1 MLEVRHLT
9 KRYSGI
15 AAVQDVSFR
24 IRPGQILGYLGP
36 NGSGKSTTVKM
47 LTGLVPPSEGEIW
60 FDGHKISGDDIEYR
74 ARLGYVPEEP
84 YVYPHLTGSEYLKL
98 VGRLRG
104 IPRRTLE
111 RRIDSFLEL
120 FGLTDARHELLANH
134 SKGMRQ
140 KVLLSSALLGNPD
153 VLILDEPFSGLD
165 VSAALVF
172 RNLLQALAAEGK
184 IILYSSHVLEVVEKV
199 CSEVVI
205 LHRGR
210 VVAYDSVERLR
221 ELQSNA
227 SLEAVF
233 AQLVQQEDTA
243 MAAASI
249 IGAMRLTA

>member
-1 MLEVRHLT
+1 MLEVRRLT
-9 KRYSGI
+9 KRYTGI
-15 AAVQDVSFR
+15 AAVQGVSFT
-24 IRPGQILGYLGP
+24 IKPGQILGYLGP
-36 NGSGKSTTVKM
+36 NGSGKSTTVKV
-47 LTGLVPPSEGEIW
+47 LTGLIEPSEGEIW
-60 FDGHKISGDDIEYR
+60 FDGRKISGDDVSYR

-84 YVYPHLTGSEYLKL
+84 YMYPHLTGAEYLQL

-120 FGLTDARHELLANH
+120 FGLVEARHELLANH

-140 KVLLSSALLGNPD
+140 KVLLSSALLGDPD

-184 IILYSSHVLEVVEKV
+184 VIFYSSHVLEVVEKV
-199 CSEVVI
+199 CSDVLI

-210 VVAYDSVERLR
+210 VVAYDSVSRLR
-221 ELQSNA
+221 ELRANA
-227 SLEAVF
+227 SLESVF
-233 AQLVQQEDTA
+233 SELVMQEDTA
-243 MAAASI
+243 LAAANI
-249 IGAMRLTA
+249 IAAMRATA

>member
-15 AAVQDVSFR
+15 AAVQDVSFT
-24 IRPGQILGYLGP
+24 IKPGQILGYLGP
-36 NGSGKSTTVKM
+36 NGSGKSTTVKI
-47 LTGLVPPSEGEIW
+47 LTGLITASEGEMW
-60 FDGHKISGDDIEYR
+60 FDGRKISGDDVAYR

-84 YVYPHLTGSEYLKL
+84 YMYPHLTGAEYLQL

-111 RRIDSFLEL
+111 LRIDAFLNL
-120 FGLTDARHELLANH
+120 FGLADARYELLANH

-140 KVLLSSALLGNPD
+140 KVLLSSALLGDPD

-199 CSEVVI
+199 CSDVLI
-205 LHRGR
+205 LHRGH
-210 VVAYDSVERLR
+210 VVAYDSVSRLR
-221 ELQSNA
+221 ELQANA

-233 AQLVQQEDTA
+233 AQLVMQEDTA
-243 MAAASI
+243 AAAANI
-249 IGAMRLTA
+249 IEAMRATA